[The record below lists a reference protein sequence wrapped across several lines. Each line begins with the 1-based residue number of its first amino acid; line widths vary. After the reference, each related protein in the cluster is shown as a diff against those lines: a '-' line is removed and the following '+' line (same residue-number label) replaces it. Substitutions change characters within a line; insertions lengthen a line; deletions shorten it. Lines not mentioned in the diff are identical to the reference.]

1 MPPIFRLLVLGLILV
16 TPFFGESQTDEP
28 RILQLTLPQVIELAQ
43 SDAPDVLIARTS
55 LTRSYWRFQT
65 ILADY
70 KPQIVFLGPELPNF
84 DRSIRPIPLPNGRIS
99 FVPRSLMQNTLFL
112 GVEQRVSLTGAS
124 VSVGSSLSRID
135 DFVTGDVEYLSS
147 PLSINISQ
155 PLFQFNE
162 QKAQLEL
169 EPKIYEESKRQYS
182 EDMEQVAFQAANL
195 FFEVLNAQLNVEA
208 AQRDL
213 SDADT
218 LYTISK
224 GRFDVGKIAETDLLQ
239 IELNV
244 RNADAALAA
253 ATLSLQSATEQLRDF
268 LGIQEAIQFQMIPPA
283 EIPDF
288 SIDVEKALES
298 ALNYRSQ
305 IVSLE
310 IDKLDAEQD
319 VERARMTG
327 FEVGISGF
335 FGLSQTDNS
344 LSKAYQELLDQQ
356 RLNINFRLPI
366 VDWGKRR
373 SDRERANAN
382 LEVVNM
388 SVQQDRI
395 SFEREIIVKVQQ
407 FDLQRDQ
414 VALAERAYEVAQ
426 RRNYITRQRYLIGKI
441 GITDLNL
448 ALSEQENARQGYVQA
463 LQRFWI
469 AYYELRRLTL
479 YDWANNE
486 PLIQEVEEGD

>member
-1 MPPIFRLLVLGLILV
+1 MPPFFRLLVLCSILV
-16 TPFFGESQTDEP
+16 TPFFGESQTDEL
-28 RILQLTLPQVIELAQ
+28 RTLELTLPQVIELAQ

-55 LTRSYWRFQT
+55 LTRSYWRYQS

-70 KPQIVFLGPELPNF
+70 KPQIVLSSFQLPNF
-84 DRSIRPIPLPNGRIS
+84 NRSIQPITLPDGQIS
-99 FVPRSLMQNTLFL
+99 FIEQSLMQNALFM
-112 GVEQRVSLTGAS
+112 GVEQNIGLTGGTIS
-124 VSVGSSLSRID
+124 FGTSLRRID
-135 DFVTGDVEYLSS
+135 NFITDQNEYLSS
-147 PLSINISQ
+147 PVTVRITQ
-155 PLFQFNE
+155 PLFQFNNL
-162 QKAQLEL
+162 KAAKEL
-169 EPKIYEESKRQYS
+169 EPIIYKESKRQYS
-182 EDMEQVAFQAANL
+182 EDMEQVAFEAAQL
-195 FFEVLNAQLNVEA
+195 FFDVLIAQLNVA
-208 AQRDL
+208 AAEKDL

-253 ATLSLQSATEQLRDF
+253 ATLNLQLSTEELRNF
-268 LGIQEAIQFQMIPPA
+268 LGIEQAVSFQLITPSEIPSFIIDAERALDFALRNRSEVIGFQRRQMQARQGLEQAKGSTGFQM
-283 EIPDF
+283 D
-288 SIDVEKALES
+288 
-298 ALNYRSQ
+298 
-305 IVSLE
+305 
-310 IDKLDAEQD
+310 
-319 VERARMTG
+319 
-327 FEVGISGF
+327 ISGF
-335 FGLSQTDNS
+335 FGLSQKATD
-344 LSKAYQELLDQQ
+344 LSEAYQQLLDQEQ
-356 RLNINFRLPI
+356 FTINFRLPI
-366 VDWGKRR
+366 IDWGKAK
-373 SDRERANAN
+373 SEVERASAN
-382 LEVVNM
+382 LEVETM

-395 SFEREIIVKVQQ
+395 SFEREIILKVQQ

-479 YDWANNE
+479 FDWENNE
-486 PLIQEVEEGD
+486 PLIREVEGY